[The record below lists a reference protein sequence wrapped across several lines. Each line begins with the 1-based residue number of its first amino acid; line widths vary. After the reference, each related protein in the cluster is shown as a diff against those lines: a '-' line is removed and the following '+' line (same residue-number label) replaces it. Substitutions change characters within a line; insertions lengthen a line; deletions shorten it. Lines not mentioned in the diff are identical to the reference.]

1 VVKEGLEA
9 VDLMDRSSPKKTKGN
24 IKKRRDTEG
33 RVANGGLINLKE
45 KRSERWVGRGDKK
58 KEKTEETSRD
68 QRRTRQRL
76 ALGQEEE
83 TTGRALPVGDSRI
96 GLSVWEGSVGME

>member
-1 VVKEGLEA
+1 
-9 VDLMDRSSPKKTKGN
+9 
-24 IKKRRDTEG
+24 
-33 RVANGGLINLKE
+33 LINLKE

-58 KEKTEETSRD
+58 KEKTEEPD
-68 QRRTRQRL
+68 ETRHRL

-83 TTGRALPVGDSRI
+83 TTGWAGQGRPVGDARI